1 MPKLKAVLSTLDGL
15 PDAQKELYEEGD
27 DGKFHLSAEG
37 VEDVGGLKSALEK
50 ERRDRKA
57 AERKLKDMGDID
69 PEEVERLRAESEER
83 AEKDGDVER
92 KLTLAQKKFD
102 REKAEL
108 ETKVLARDKK
118 IHQLVA
124 ENVATE
130 AITEAGGK
138 PKVLLPHILASTKVV
153 EEDGD
158 FVAIVVDGKGN
169 ERPAKSGDK
178 RFTLKDLVLE
188 VKADEDFAGAFDGTG
203 ASGSGAP
210 QVTTR
215 GSRAPA
221 PSREEAQG
229 VEAQK
234 RASGAYAVL

>member
-1 MPKLKAVLSTLDGL
+1 MPKLKAVLDTLDGL
-15 PDAQKELYEEGD
+15 PDAQKELYDEGT
-27 DGKFHLSAEG
+27 DGKFHLQAEG

-50 ERRDRKA
+50 ERRGRKE
-57 AERKLKDMGDID
+57 AEAKLKKTGDID
-69 PEEVERLRAESEER
+69 PDEYERLRTESEER
-83 AEKDGDVER
+83 SEKEGDVEK
-92 KLTLAQKKFD
+92 KLTTAQKRFD

-108 ETKVLARDKK
+108 EAKVLARDNK

-124 ENVATE
+124 ENVAKDAIE
-130 AITEAGGK
+130 AADGK
-138 PKVLLPHILASTKVV
+138 PKVLLPHVLAKTKVV

-158 FVAIVVDGKGN
+158 FIAIVLDEKGN

-178 RFTLKDLVLE
+178 RFSLSDLVLE
-188 VKADEDFAGAFDGTG
+188 LKADDEFAGAFNGTG

-221 PSREEAQG
+221 QSREEAQS
-229 VEAQK
+229 VEQQK
-234 RASGAYAVL
+234 RNSGAYAVL